1 MSKEIIK
8 SIQSLAAVK
17 PFINLQALLNTSDNP
32 ILAAVLEFV
41 DFGHHEYLQKVGPHP
56 SGFTGW
62 ALNYKV
68 PNGYG
73 ASVVRYQSLGG
84 FIGSY
89 GATDGLWQLAVLDA
103 SGNICYSTPVTDEV
117 LGWLSPEDV
126 NEALDVIERLP
137 ACHSGQDTT
146 SSSFEEDFFIALTQI
161 LIYNIIAIM
170 ITFYVSMFVKIYTF
184 STK

>member
-8 SIQSLAAVK
+8 SIQNLAAVK

-62 ALNYKV
+62 ALNYKF

-89 GATDGLWQLAVLDA
+89 GATENLWQLAVLDE
-103 SGNICYSTPVTDEV
+103 SGNICYNTPVTNEV
-117 LGWLSPEDV
+117 LGWLTPEDV
-126 NEALDVIERLP
+126 NAALSQIQALP
-137 ACHSGQDTT
+137 ACGFLEDFA
-146 SSSFEEDFFIALTQI
+146 SSSFEEDFFYCFNTDS
-161 LIYNIIAIM
+161 NI
-170 ITFYVSMFVKIYTF
+170 
-184 STK
+184 